1 MHLVKMQFQAA
12 RRSVIEIASSLDD
25 TFDAK
30 TGVHSE
36 VGALT
41 FAQVLKKIADHNG
54 HHLEQAKA
62 AIEEDSGR
70 SRRQV
75 GRTSKSVE

>member
-36 VGALT
+36 VAAHVRAGA
-41 FAQVLKKIADHNG
+41 
-54 HHLEQAKA
+54 
-62 AIEEDSGR
+62 
-70 SRRQV
+70 
-75 GRTSKSVE
+75 